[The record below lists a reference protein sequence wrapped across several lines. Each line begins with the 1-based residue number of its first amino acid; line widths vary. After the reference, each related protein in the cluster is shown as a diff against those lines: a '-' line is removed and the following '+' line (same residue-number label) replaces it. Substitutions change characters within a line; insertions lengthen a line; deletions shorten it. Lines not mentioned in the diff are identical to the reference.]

1 MAVTIANPNG
11 ASHRVIGE
19 KRPAMLK
26 ADLPKREKR
35 DMWAEIG
42 GCLDVAR
49 RDLGWTVDQLAGHLE
64 RDSKQVGRWLRGEE
78 RPQVDAVFNV
88 PMLREPF
95 VIALAKL
102 AQCAVETVVTIR
114 RRA

>member
-1 MAVTIANPNG
+1 MSTVAKHIDG
-11 ASHRVIGE
+11 APRAIGE

-42 GCLDVAR
+42 GCLDVHKR
-49 RDLGWTVDQLAGHLE
+49 CG
-64 RDSKQVGRWLRGEE
+64 
-78 RPQVDAVFNV
+78 
-88 PMLREPF
+88 

>member
-1 MAVTIANPNG
+1 MSTAAKQIDG
-11 ASHRVIGE
+11 APRAIGE

-42 GCLDVAR
+42 ACLDVAR
-49 RDLGWTVDQLAGHLE
+49 RDLGWTVDQLAGYLE

-88 PMLREPF
+88 PVLREPF

>member
-1 MAVTIANPNG
+1 MGPKSTG
-11 ASHRVIGE
+11 ALADAPRVIGE
-19 KRPAMLK
+19 KRPHMLK

-42 GCLDVAR
+42 ACLDIAR
-49 RDLGWTVDQLAGHLE
+49 RDLGWTVDQLAGQLD
-64 RDSKQVGRWLRGEE
+64 RDSKQVGRWIRGEE
-78 RPQVDAVFNV
+78 RPQVDAVFAV
-88 PMLREPF
+88 EPLREPF

-102 AQCAVETVVTIR
+102 AKCAVETVVTIR